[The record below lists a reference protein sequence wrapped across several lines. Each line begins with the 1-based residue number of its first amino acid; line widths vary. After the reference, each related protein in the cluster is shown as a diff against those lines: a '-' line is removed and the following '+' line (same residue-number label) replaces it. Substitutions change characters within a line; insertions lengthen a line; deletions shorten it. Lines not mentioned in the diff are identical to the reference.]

1 MNAFMNNTDELITY
15 KIWTMDPR
23 KVTANH
29 FPMLQ
34 SHDIKAD
41 LKMDNDSF
49 TTMSGQRYF
58 YGLGGQVEFV
68 TSCEKQETVLKLLYG
83 ENLILKNNA
92 IVPPHSIVRV

>member
-29 FPMLQ
+29 FLMLK
-34 SHDIKAD
+34 SHNIKAE

-58 YGLGGQVEFV
+58 YGHGGQVEFV